1 MSKFKTP
8 TKKYGR
14 LAGLFETLS
23 WALLVIPM
31 AIYIVSGFIIGSV
44 VSKVI
49 LGLTAI
55 AAIIILLIAALQ
67 KTKLRSPFWIVAIGL
82 SFCLTEIYPLLLIM
96 GAATLFDELVFSPL
110 GKHYRTL
117 YTINREID
125 KRG

>member
-1 MSKFKTP
+1 MSKSKTP

-31 AIYIVSGFIIGSV
+31 AIYIVSGFLIGSV

-96 GAATLFDELVFSPL
+96 GAATLLDELVFSPL

-117 YTINREID
+117 HTINREID